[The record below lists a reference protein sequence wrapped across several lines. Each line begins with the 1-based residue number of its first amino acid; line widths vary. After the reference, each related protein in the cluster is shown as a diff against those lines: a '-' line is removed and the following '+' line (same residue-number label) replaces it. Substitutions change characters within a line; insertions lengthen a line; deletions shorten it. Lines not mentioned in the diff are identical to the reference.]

1 MNIYFRRI
9 INAVIASAFTCYFG
23 VYSLVGGVNKQPP
36 EVPEDFTPV
45 LRFAVCSDVHLSGE
59 ENQANAK
66 RFTALYNDTYD
77 YAATQSYKGF
87 DAVIVAGDMT
97 GGGREPEYEM
107 FMKII
112 NDNTVGDTQTLVC
125 MGNHEFIEYRDYDAT
140 IGYDVYKKFVSEDVD
155 THTVINGYHFIGVS
169 YADDGKTFK
178 SKVEWLK
185 AELDKAVADTPDKP
199 IFVFQHPHPTLTVY
213 GSVNWSDLDIKTT
226 LMKYPQVVD
235 FSGHSHYASCDP
247 RSINQTSFT
256 SVGTGSLGALM
267 KATLT
272 TSAAMS
278 ICRVRPQLSGLPRST
293 PRATCFSSSTTP
305 SATAS
310 LTTCSIISPT
320 SQIRAQSIIPGNLRS
335 IDTAPQFPQGAKV
348 SVSTDSEGE
357 TVLNFPNAK
366 GCFDAENYRITV
378 KSGAKTVWS
387 DTVVSNYGRADLTEM
402 EVNVGKLDKGEYTV
416 TIAPYSSLF
425 QRRQSPSPPT
435 WSLRDVPRPQ
445 RIT

>member
-140 IGYDVYKKFVSEDVD
+140 IGYDVYKKFCQRGC
-155 THTVINGYHFIGVS
+155 GY
-169 YADDGKTFK
+169 
-178 SKVEWLK
+178 
-185 AELDKAVADTPDKP
+185 
-199 IFVFQHPHPTLTVY
+199 PHRHQRLPLHRRI
-213 GSVNWSDLDIKTT
+213 L
-226 LMKYPQVVD
+226 
-235 FSGHSHYASCDP
+235 
-247 RSINQTSFT
+247 
-256 SVGTGSLGALM
+256 
-267 KATLT
+267 
-272 TSAAMS
+272 
-278 ICRVRPQLSGLPRST
+278 CR
-293 PRATCFSSSTTP
+293 
-305 SATAS
+305 
-310 LTTCSIISPT
+310 
-320 SQIRAQSIIPGNLRS
+320 
-335 IDTAPQFPQGAKV
+335 
-348 SVSTDSEGE
+348 
-357 TVLNFPNAK
+357 
-366 GCFDAENYRITV
+366 
-378 KSGAKTVWS
+378 
-387 DTVVSNYGRADLTEM
+387 
-402 EVNVGKLDKGEYTV
+402 
-416 TIAPYSSLF
+416 
-425 QRRQSPSPPT
+425 RRQD
-435 WSLRDVPRPQ
+435 LQEQGRVAQ
-445 RIT
+445 GGA

>member
-59 ENQANAK
+59 EDQANAK

-77 YAATQSYKGF
+77 YAASQSYRGF

-256 SVGTGSLGALM
+256 SVGAGSLGALM
-267 KATLT
+267 SNLDYISGDVDMPGET
-272 TSAAMS
+272 AAFWLAEVDAEGNLLLKLYDAVS
-278 ICRVRPQLSGLPRST
+278 HRFFDDVQYY
-293 PRATCFSSSTTP
+293 
-305 SATAS
+305 
-310 LTTCSIISPT
+310 
-320 SQIRAQSIIPGNLRS
+320 IPNVANKGTKYYSWGNLRS
-335 IDTAPQFPQGAKV
+335 IDTAPQFPQDAKV

-402 EVNVGKLDKGEYTV
+402 AVNVGKLDKGEYTV
-416 TIAPYSSLF
+416 TIAPYSPYSKGGKAL
-425 QRRQSPSPPT
+425 T
-435 WSLRDVPRPQ
+435 ANMV
-445 RIT
+445 IA